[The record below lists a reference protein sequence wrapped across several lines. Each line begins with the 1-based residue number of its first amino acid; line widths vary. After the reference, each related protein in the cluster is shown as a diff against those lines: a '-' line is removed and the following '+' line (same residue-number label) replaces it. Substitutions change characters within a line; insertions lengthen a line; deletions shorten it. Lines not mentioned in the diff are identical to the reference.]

1 MLESVAAAV
10 ERRDFR
16 TAQKLIV
23 KALEEYPKE
32 PMVHF
37 YAGEIR
43 MNIGKWEAAAR
54 SYQRALQFD
63 LPPDRILKVTEKLSI
78 ANQKLLEEKDKQQ
91 TTLKRQATG
100 KETSGLLI
108 LTSLPLAEK
117 PAAAATIAEILGGD
131 PFTIKLQIP
140 SRGWRLYRSGS
151 YTQLQSAATSLMA
164 AGVPAF
170 AYPLAKIVPI
180 EVKQVISIESFQPEF
195 VLNCT
200 NEFDESEQININSAQ
215 VVSTVSTLLP
225 IFEEVVENDPKTGTQ
240 RKPKILDYVPIVDLH
255 IPDSQLILRICS
267 ENYDFTK
274 LPLEVSSRVTREG
287 LSFNTSRVGW
297 DESIAAMQNVLVNST
312 QWIDFNTFADT
323 AISFPEMLSHIPS
336 HSHLLRRNGDI
347 WDRIFHLY
355 SCMAYDDIH
364 RNN

>member
-23 KALEEYPKE
+23 KALEEHPKE

-63 LPPDRILKVTEKLSI
+63 LSPDYALKVTEKLGI
-78 ANQKLLEEKDKQQ
+78 ASQKLLEQKDKQQ
-91 TTLKRQATG
+91 DTLKRQATG

-117 PAAAATIAEILGGD
+117 LAAAKTIAEILGGD

-140 SRGWRLYRSGS
+140 SRGWRLYRTGS
-151 YTQLQSAATSLMA
+151 YAQLQSAATSLME

-180 EVKQVISIESFQPEF
+180 EVKQVVSIESFRPEF
-195 VLNCT
+195 ILNCT
-200 NEFDESEQININSAQ
+200 NEFDELEHIEIDPAK
-215 VVSTVSTLLP
+215 VVGTVSTLLP

-240 RKPKILDYVPIVDLH
+240 RKPKILDYVPVIDLH
-255 IPDSQLILRICS
+255 IPDRQLIVRICS

-274 LPLEVSSRVTREG
+274 LPLEINSRVTREG

-297 DESIAAMQNVLVNST
+297 DESVAAMQNILVNST
-312 QWIDFNTFADT
+312 QWVDFNTFADT
-323 AISFPEMLSHIPS
+323 AISFPEMLSHVPS
-336 HSHLLRRNGDI
+336 HSQLLHRKDDI

-355 SCMAYDDIH
+355 SCMTYD
-364 RNN
+364 RLYQNN